1 MGSRNYPI
9 TMYLKIK
16 SQYIK
21 SRIKELSWEKHFYIN
36 HLIALERFVI
46 NCPKTFTGN
55 IYFSGLKSKY
65 RKDFIG
71 ILKELKPKAYLDYQG
86 NEKKLK
92 LEQLKRTRQDKKE
105 EKKLK
110 SEWRKMG
117 GKV

>member
-1 MGSRNYPI
+1 
-9 TMYLKIK
+9 MYLKIK

-21 SRIKELSWEKHFYIN
+21 SRIKGLSWEKHFYIN
-36 HLIALERFVI
+36 RLVALERFIVRY
-46 NCPKTFTGN
+46 PKTFGGN

-65 RKDFIG
+65 HKDFVV
-71 ILKELKPKAYLDYQG
+71 ILKELKPKAYLDYLE
-86 NEKKLK
+86 NEKELK